1 MHDLFLRIKKQFD
14 FSLKAPVDRQPAQT
28 YVICSR
34 VEGWKKLDNI
44 YE

>member
-28 YVICSR
+28 VIYSQ
-34 VEGWKKLDNI
+34 VEGWKKLDDI